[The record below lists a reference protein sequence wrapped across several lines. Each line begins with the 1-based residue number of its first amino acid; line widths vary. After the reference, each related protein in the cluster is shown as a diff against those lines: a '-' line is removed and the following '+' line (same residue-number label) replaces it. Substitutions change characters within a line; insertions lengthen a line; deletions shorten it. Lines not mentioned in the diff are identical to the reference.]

1 MRSICFAGILLLWS
15 FAGNAWER
23 PEAEARRWTAAKFQG
38 RAEAGTAAP
47 HLIVGTKSAVLY
59 QDSNRGG
66 TFRIP
71 RQDFERGIA
80 MPSPG
85 EVEVHLS
92 AAAASF
98 EAVLGVDSND
108 LGYYSNA
115 GRGNV
120 VASVEAGGRE
130 VFRSP
135 VMHEGM
141 PGIPLKVDLA
151 GAAGFRL
158 SLASAGERTRT
169 YQAEW
174 DQADW
179 ADACVRMMDGT
190 TVWLAALSMGPL
202 PGTYSTDPPFSFRY
216 AGRASGELLR
226 TWPAKRVTRRVDE
239 HRTEYVTAY
248 TDADTGLE
256 VRSVAIGY
264 DDFPIVEWTVYLRN
278 GGTVPTP
285 VIEELLAIDTRLER
299 TEEREFVLHYAKGSP
314 NWPTDYEPLESV
326 LGPNESKQIATT
338 GGRPTDS
345 HLCYFNVDP
354 GIVKNELPL

>member
-38 RAEAGTAAP
+38 RAEAAPAAP
-47 HLIVGTKSAVLY
+47 HLIVRTKSAGAGKAPAPEARRWTAAKFQGRAEAAPAAPHLIVRTKSAVIY
-59 QDSNRGG
+59 KDRIRGRK
-66 TFRIP
+66 FRIAG
-71 RQDFERGIA
+71 QDFERGIA

-158 SLASAGERTRT
+158 RLASAGERTRT

-202 PGTYSTDPPFSFRY
+202 PGTHSTDPPFPSRD
-216 AGRASGELLR
+216 AARASGELLR

-248 TDADTGLE
+248 
-256 VRSVAIGY
+256 
-264 DDFPIVEWTVYLRN
+264 
-278 GGTVPTP
+278 
-285 VIEELLAIDTRLER
+285 
-299 TEEREFVLHYAKGSP
+299 
-314 NWPTDYEPLESV
+314 
-326 LGPNESKQIATT
+326 
-338 GGRPTDS
+338 
-345 HLCYFNVDP
+345 
-354 GIVKNELPL
+354 

>member
-38 RAEAGTAAP
+38 RAEAAPAAP
-47 HLIVGTKSAVLY
+47 HLIVRTKSAVIY
-59 QDSNRGG
+59 KDRIRGRK
-66 TFRIP
+66 FRIAG
-71 RQDFERGIA
+71 QDFERGIA

-158 SLASAGERTRT
+158 RLASA
-169 YQAEW
+169 AL
-174 DQADW
+174 D
-179 ADACVRMMDGT
+179 
-190 TVWLAALSMGPL
+190 WLA
-202 PGTYSTDPPFSFRY
+202 Y

-248 TDADTGLE
+248 THADTGLE

-264 DDFPIVEWTVYLRN
+264 DDFPIVEWPGYLRN

-285 VIEELLAIDTRLER
+285 VIEDLLAIDTRLER

-314 NWPTDYEPLESV
+314 NSPTDYEPLESV

-338 GGRPTDS
+338 GGRPTD
-345 HLCYFNVDP
+345 
-354 GIVKNELPL
+354 

>member
-1 MRSICFAGILLLWS
+1 MR
-15 FAGNAWER
+15 
-23 PEAEARRWTAAKFQG
+23 PT
-38 RAEAGTAAP
+38 AGTAMCVKCPIDGPASKWSEGVFLRLTCYTRAGCGLP
-47 HLIVGTKSAVLY
+47 FSGMGRGMTNGIYWTSDEIHLFRRDSSAVELRR
-59 QDSNRGG
+59 QCLGGAGGRSSPLDSGQIPGTGGGCTPPAAPDIAHQIRSHLQRPHPRAQVPHRRAGFRARNRHAVAG
-66 TFRIP
+66 RS
-71 RQDFERGIA
+71 R
-80 MPSPG
+80 
-85 EVEVHLS
+85 VHLS

-98 EAVLGVDSND
+98 EVVLGVDSND

-158 SLASAGERTRT
+158 RLASAGERTRT

-190 TVWLAALSMGPL
+190 TVWLAALSRGPL

-226 TWPAKRVTRRVDE
+226 TWPAKRVTGRVDE

-285 VIEELLAIDTRLER
+285 VIEDL
-299 TEEREFVLHYAKGSP
+299 
-314 NWPTDYEPLESV
+314 
-326 LGPNESKQIATT
+326 
-338 GGRPTDS
+338 
-345 HLCYFNVDP
+345 
-354 GIVKNELPL
+354 